1 MCYYFVM
8 FRLFLFGLMVLPLIF
23 SSTVV
28 NNVDIEEKETSSS
41 AATYRGGA
49 DMAVSFIPDSTAT
62 WYVQYLKK
70 ELTYE
75 DITPEKSTIVYVVDA
90 QIDKSPT
97 VLDRLNIEASYDFTG
112 EGFIDKCG
120 NNHGLIVSS
129 IIGNYSFG
137 IAKGVRIVGLKV
149 FPCDSEEKP
158 IANII
163 EALQWVAENAN
174 LSHYNIVNLSLSST
188 ASPENEELNHV
199 LNDLVSKNISI
210 VSAAGNIPV
219 DACERAV
226 GANINNVTVVGGL
239 IIDRDNNTVEV
250 NPEYSYGEC
259 IDMWAPSDGIYGYK
273 YKEDYTGLE
282 FVRLSGTSLAAALYS
297 GVLATKDNS
306 WREIKPGDYKF

>member
-1 MCYYFVM
+1 MCYDFVM
-8 FRLFLFGLMVLPLIF
+8 FRLFLVGLMVLPLAF
-23 SSTVV
+23 SSPVV
-28 NNVDIEEKETSSS
+28 KNIDIKEEEASSS
-41 AATYRGGA
+41 TSTYRGDA
-49 DMAVSFIPDSTAT
+49 DIAVSFTPDSTAT

-75 DITPEKSTIVYVVDA
+75 DITPGKSTVVYVVDA
-90 QIDKSPT
+90 QIDQSPT
-97 VLDRLNIEASYDFTG
+97 VLDRLNVEASYDFTG

-129 IIGNYSFG
+129 IIGNYGFG

-149 FPCDSEEKP
+149 FPCDNEEKP
-158 IANII
+158 ITNII

-219 DACERAV
+219 DACERAI
-226 GANINNVTVVGGL
+226 GANIDKITVVGGL
-239 IIDRDNNTVEV
+239 TIDKENNIVEA

-259 IDMWAPSDGIYGYK
+259 IDIWAPSDGIYGYK
-273 YKEDYTGLE
+273 YKEDHTGLE
-282 FVRLSGTSLAAALYS
+282 FAKLSGTSLAAALYS

-306 WREIKPGDYKF
+306 WREIKPGDYNF